1 VEGGPE
7 GPVVDETVP
16 TGSSLPNNHTSAQ
29 HPLSLDGTVPPAGL
43 SVPDATDRST
53 QDYNHGIDPTDLQQN
68 VSMRSILPMT
78 FLASLGGILFG
89 YDLGVIASALPQLI
103 AAFDLTSQQAEL
115 VVAILYVGG
124 GLGAVVGGS
133 LCDAMGR
140 KATILLTDVLFA
152 IAATILA
159 LATSVGALIVGRISV
174 GFAVAV
180 SGIADVSYLHEIAPS
195 NVRGSLVSVNE
206 ACISLG
212 FLLAFVV
219 GTLCSDMSS
228 NTAANSEDLT
238 DDFNDPGN
246 RLLEDGQQ
254 QDENVDPGN
263 GWRIMFGL
271 SGVIALIQFSGMW
284 FMPESPVWLAEQ
296 RHRRRREGDRR
307 HFASAQTIPVDETFT
322 ADSSTTAVRRLS
334 PPSYDTNTVGQGSTA
349 ACAPPIDGR
358 IPHEHGY
365 GHYSSYHDSF
375 VRRPLAAACRQKSLF
390 QQQLQGYLAF
400 LRQLFSPYYRRQT
413 SIALFLAVTQQFC
426 GQTNVLSY
434 APMIFAVALDS
445 SSSDSTLTAAG
456 WSTVLIGAV
465 KFVITVLV
473 IWKVEVFGR
482 RPLLIVGMTV
492 IAMGLVLLT
501 LAFESAPE
509 AAEAGGG
516 SGENASKLSKSS
528 LHGFELAM
536 PGVLLVVSGYSM
548 SFGPLTWLL
557 TSELFET
564 DIRGRALGFGTIV
577 TYMSAAMVTY
587 TFLSAQDWIGPG
599 RVFAIYLLVTCLG
612 ILFAYTAIPDTKEKS
627 VEEIRL
633 SLDRM
638 LWWQGSSLFSWKR
651 RPSTS
656 SSGATGDASPL
667 FGSLETHPSES
678 ELPRLA

>member
-1 VEGGPE
+1 
-7 GPVVDETVP
+7 
-16 TGSSLPNNHTSAQ
+16 
-29 HPLSLDGTVPPAGL
+29 
-43 SVPDATDRST
+43 
-53 QDYNHGIDPTDLQQN
+53 
-68 VSMRSILPMT
+68 
-78 FLASLGGILFG
+78 
-89 YDLGVIASALPQLI
+89 
-103 AAFDLTSQQAEL
+103 
-115 VVAILYVGG
+115 
-124 GLGAVVGGS
+124 
-133 LCDAMGR
+133 
-140 KATILLTDVLFA
+140 
-152 IAATILA
+152 
-159 LATSVGALIVGRISV
+159 
-174 GFAVAV
+174 
-180 SGIADVSYLHEIAPS
+180 
-195 NVRGSLVSVNE
+195 
-206 ACISLG
+206 
-212 FLLAFVV
+212 
-219 GTLCSDMSS
+219 
-228 NTAANSEDLT
+228 
-238 DDFNDPGN
+238 
-246 RLLEDGQQ
+246 
-254 QDENVDPGN
+254 
-263 GWRIMFGL
+263 
-271 SGVIALIQFSGMW
+271 
-284 FMPESPVWLAEQ
+284 
-296 RHRRRREGDRR
+296 
-307 HFASAQTIPVDETFT
+307 
-322 ADSSTTAVRRLS
+322 
-334 PPSYDTNTVGQGSTA
+334 
-349 ACAPPIDGR
+349 
-358 IPHEHGY
+358 
-365 GHYSSYHDSF
+365 
-375 VRRPLAAACRQKSLF
+375 
-390 QQQLQGYLAF
+390 
-400 LRQLFSPYYRRQT
+400 
-413 SIALFLAVTQQFC
+413 VTQQFC